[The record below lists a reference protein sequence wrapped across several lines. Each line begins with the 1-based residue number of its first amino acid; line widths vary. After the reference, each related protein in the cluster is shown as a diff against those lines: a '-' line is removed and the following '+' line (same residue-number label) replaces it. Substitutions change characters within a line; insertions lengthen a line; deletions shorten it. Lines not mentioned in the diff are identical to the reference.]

1 MNNPTAKRKKFYCAA
16 VYTSDAYA
24 LDVTDAIAAAGTE
37 PAWQDAE
44 IFKKQPFAKS
54 VNADGYALWAEYIG
68 TPNTVMPANG
78 DVSALTDKLQSTG
91 DFTRAAIDA
100 LIVATMGK
108 AKYTLSE
115 SVNALTIVFPA
126 GSDTVGIA
134 KLRSAVNRIRPLHVT
149 VDIHADTNDKPI
161 T

>member
-1 MNNPTAKRKKFYCAA
+1 MSNPTAKRKKFYCAA

-37 PAWQDAE
+37 PAWQDVE
-44 IFKKQPFAKS
+44 IFKKQLFAKS

-78 DVSALTDKLQSTG
+78 DISALTDKLQSTG

-108 AKYTLSE
+108 ASLGRSRAR
-115 SVNALTIVFPA
+115 VV
-126 GSDTVGIA
+126 GSGCVWHERRLGKTAQCSQPHQAAACHCG
-134 KLRSAVNRIRPLHVT
+134 HT
-149 VDIHADTNDKPI
+149 CGYQ
-161 T
+161 

>member
-1 MNNPTAKRKKFYCAA
+1 MSKPTAKRKKFYCAA

-44 IFKKQPFAKS
+44 IFKKQLFAKS

-100 LIVATMGK
+100 LIVAIMGK
-108 AKYTLSE
+108 AKYTLTE
-115 SVNALTIVFPA
+115 NVNALTIVFRQAPTRSVLQNCEVQSTA
-126 GSDTVGIA
+126 SDRCMSLWTYMRIPMT
-134 KLRSAVNRIRPLHVT
+134 NR
-149 VDIHADTNDKPI
+149 
-161 T
+161 

>member
-1 MNNPTAKRKKFYCAA
+1 MSKPTAKRKKFYCAA

-37 PAWQDAE
+37 PAWQE
-44 IFKKQPFAKS
+44 LFAKS

-100 LIVATMGK
+100 LIVAIMGK
-108 AKYTLSE
+108 AKYTLTE
-115 SVNALTIVFPA
+115 NVNALTIVFPA
-126 GSDTVGIA
+126 GSDPVGIA

>member
-1 MNNPTAKRKKFYCAA
+1 MSNPTAKRKKFYCAA

-44 IFKKQPFAKS
+44 AFKKQLFAKS

-78 DVSALTDKLQSTG
+78 DVSA
-91 DFTRAAIDA
+91 
-100 LIVATMGK
+100 
-108 AKYTLSE
+108 
-115 SVNALTIVFPA
+115 
-126 GSDTVGIA
+126 
-134 KLRSAVNRIRPLHVT
+134 
-149 VDIHADTNDKPI
+149 
-161 T
+161 

>member
-1 MNNPTAKRKKFYCAA
+1 MSNPTAKRKKFYCAA

-37 PAWQDAE
+37 PAWQDVE
-44 IFKKQPFAKS
+44 IFKKQLFAKS

-68 TPNTVMPANG
+68 APNTVMPADE

-100 LIVATMGK
+100 LIATIMGK
-108 AKYTLSE
+108 AKYTVTEGIGTLS
-115 SVNALTIVFPA
+115 IIFPA
-126 GSDTVGIA
+126 GTDTASIA
-134 KLRSAVNRIRPLHVT
+134 KLRSVVNRLRPLHVT
-149 VDIHADTNDKPI
+149 VDIHADTNDKPS

>member
-1 MNNPTAKRKKFYCAA
+1 
-16 VYTSDAYA
+16 
-24 LDVTDAIAAAGTE
+24 
-37 PAWQDAE
+37 
-44 IFKKQPFAKS
+44 
-54 VNADGYALWAEYIG
+54 
-68 TPNTVMPANG
+68 MPANG

-100 LIVATMGK
+100 LIVAIMGK
-108 AKYTLSE
+108 AKYTLTE
-115 SVNALTIVFPA
+115 NVNALTIVFPA